1 MKKSAFTLAEV
12 LITTVILWILSVILF
27 RSYNTISDSL
37 FRISN
42 ENLIVR
48 EWIFLLEVLEN
59 KVANAKIDFEWY
71 DVKPVNNSWFTDRL
85 ILKRWDDKIE
95 FLFSGNCN
103 QKLSWTAEISMFIK
117 NNRCYLV
124 MIENDDVVEITD
136 SKKVFLLD
144 PEFRLMPYQPNNFT
158 WTKPTDR
165 FHEWFWIKTTII
177 PMNYGNLRS
186 TQTTLPIQTFF
197 NL

>member
-103 QKLSWTAEISMFIK
+103 QKLSWTAEINLSSSE
-117 NNRCYLV
+117 RSRS
-124 MIENDDVVEITD
+124 
-136 SKKVFLLD
+136 SKILRKYFSRIWSFSFLIFLLLY
-144 PEFRLMPYQPNNFT
+144 FV
-158 WTKPTDR
+158 
-165 FHEWFWIKTTII
+165 
-177 PMNYGNLRS
+177 
-186 TQTTLPIQTFF
+186 
-197 NL
+197 